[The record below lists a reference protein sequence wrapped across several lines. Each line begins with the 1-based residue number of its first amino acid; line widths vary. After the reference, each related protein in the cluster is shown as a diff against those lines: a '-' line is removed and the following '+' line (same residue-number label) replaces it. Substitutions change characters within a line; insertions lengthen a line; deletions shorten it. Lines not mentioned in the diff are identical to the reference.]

1 MKRHLFPAVLVLTA
15 TATATAAL
23 AQTTPGDQFMQS
35 WDLDGNGAVTLEEL
49 REMRGNVFMAFDADQ
64 NDILDAEEYVYF
76 DEARANDV
84 ANYEAE
90 QRDQMQAVADGMSLT
105 ASDTNGDGVV
115 GREQFLAGTEGWFAD
130 LDTNG
135 DDVVTLDDFAM

>member
-1 MKRHLFPAVLVLTA
+1 MKRHLFPAVLILA
-15 TATATAAL
+15 ATAAL

-35 WDLDGNGAVTLEEL
+35 WDLNQDGIATLDEL
-49 REMRGNVFMAFDADQ
+49 REMRANVFFSFDTNEDGR
-64 NDILDAEEYVYF
+64 LDAEEYVYF

-105 ASDTNGDGVV
+105 ASDTDGDGVV
-115 GREQFLAGTEGWFAD
+115 GREEFLAGTDGWFAD
-130 LDTNG
+130 LDKNG
-135 DDVVTLDDFAM
+135 DGVITLDDFAM

>member
-1 MKRHLFPAVLVLTA
+1 MKRYLIPAVLVL

-35 WDLDGNGAVTLEEL
+35 WDLDGNGAATLEEL
-49 REMRGNVFMAFDADQ
+49 REMRGNVFAAFDADQ

-84 ANYEAE
+84 AGYEAE

-105 ASDTNGDGVV
+105 ASDTDGDGVV
-115 GREQFLAGTEGWFAD
+115 GREEFLAGTDGWFAD
-130 LDTNG
+130 LDKNG
-135 DDVVTLDDFAM
+135 DGGITLVDFYQ

>member
-1 MKRHLFPAVLVLTA
+1 MKRHLFPAVLVL
-15 TATATAAL
+15 TATAAL

-35 WDLDGNGAVTLEEL
+35 WDLDGNGAATLEEL

-115 GREQFLAGTEGWFAD
+115 GREEFLAGTDAWFAD
-130 LDTNG
+130 LDKNG
-135 DDVVTLDDFAM
+135 DGVITLDDFAM

>member
-1 MKRHLFPAVLVLTA
+1 MKRHLFPAVLVL

-35 WDLDGNGAVTLEEL
+35 WDLDGNGAATLEEL

-115 GREQFLAGTEGWFAD
+115 GREEFLAGTEGWFAD

>member
-23 AQTTPGDQFMQS
+23 AQTTPGDQFMQR
-35 WDLDGNGAVTLEEL
+35 WDLDGNGAATLEEL

-115 GREQFLAGTEGWFAD
+115 GREEFLAGTEGWFAD

>member
-1 MKRHLFPAVLVLTA
+1 MKLHLIPAVLILTA
-15 TATATAAL
+15 TTAL

-35 WDLDGNGAVTLEEL
+35 WDLDHNGAATLEEL

-64 NDILDAEEYVYF
+64 NDILDADEYVYF
-76 DEARANDV
+76 DETRANDV

-105 ASDTNGDGVV
+105 TSDTDGDGVV
-115 GREQFLAGTEGWFAD
+115 GREEFLAGTDGWFAD
-130 LDTNG
+130 LDKDSSG
-135 DDVVTLDDFAM
+135 VITLDDFAM

>member
-1 MKRHLFPAVLVLTA
+1 MKRYLIPAVLVL

-35 WDLDGNGAVTLEEL
+35 WDLDGNGAATLEEL
-49 REMRGNVFMAFDADQ
+49 REMRGNVFAAFDADQ

-105 ASDTNGDGVV
+105 ASDTDGDGVV
-115 GREQFLAGTEGWFAD
+115 GREEFLAGTDGWFAD
-130 LDTNG
+130 LDKNG
-135 DDVVTLDDFAM
+135 DGGITLVDFYQ

>member
-1 MKRHLFPAVLVLTA
+1 MKRYLIPAVLVL

-35 WDLDGNGAVTLEEL
+35 WDLDGNGAATLEEL
-49 REMRGNVFMAFDADQ
+49 REMRGNVFAAFDADQ

-84 ANYEAE
+84 AGYEAE

-105 ASDTNGDGVV
+105 ASDTDGDGVV
-115 GREQFLAGTEGWFAD
+115 GREEFLAGTDGWFAD
-130 LDTNG
+130 LDKNG
-135 DDVVTLDDFAM
+135 DGGITLADFNQ

>member
-1 MKRHLFPAVLVLTA
+1 MKRHLFPAVLVL

-35 WDLDGNGAVTLEEL
+35 WDLDGNGAATLEEL

-115 GREQFLAGTEGWFAD
+115 GREEFLAGTEGWFAD

-135 DDVVTLDDFAM
+135 DGVITLDDFAM

>member
-1 MKRHLFPAVLVLTA
+1 MKRYLIPAVLVLN
-15 TATATAAL
+15 ATAAL

-35 WDLDGNGAVTLEEL
+35 WDLDGNGAATLEEL
-49 REMRGNVFMAFDADQ
+49 REMRGNVFAAFDADQ

-84 ANYEAE
+84 AGYEAE

-105 ASDTNGDGVV
+105 ASDTDGDGVV
-115 GREQFLAGTEGWFAD
+115 GREEFLAGTDGWFAS
-130 LDTNG
+130 LDKNEDG
-135 DDVVTLDDFAM
+135 GITLEDFAR

>member
-1 MKRHLFPAVLVLTA
+1 MKRYLIPAVLVL

-35 WDLDGNGAVTLEEL
+35 WDLDGNGAATLEEL
-49 REMRGNVFMAFDADQ
+49 REMRGNVFAAFDADQ

-105 ASDTNGDGVV
+105 ASDTDGDGVV
-115 GREQFLAGTEGWFAD
+115 GREEFLAGTDGWFAD
-130 LDTNG
+130 LDKNG
-135 DDVVTLDDFAM
+135 DGGIMLVDFYQ

>member
-35 WDLDGNGAVTLEEL
+35 WDLDGNGAATLEEL

>member
-1 MKRHLFPAVLVLTA
+1 MKRHLFPAVLVL

-35 WDLDGNGAVTLEEL
+35 WDLDGNGAATLEEL

-90 QRDQMQAVADGMSLT
+90 QRDQMQAVAHGMSLT
-105 ASDTNGDGVV
+105 ASDTNGNGVV
-115 GREQFLAGTEGWFAD
+115 GREEFLAGTEGWFAD

>member
-1 MKRHLFPAVLVLTA
+1 MKRYLIPATLVL
-15 TATATAAL
+15 TATAAL
-23 AQTTPGDQFMQS
+23 AQTTPGDQFLQS
-35 WDLDGNGAVTLEEL
+35 WDLDGNGAATLEEL

-105 ASDTNGDGVV
+105 ASDTDGDGVV
-115 GREQFLAGTEGWFAD
+115 GREEFLAGTDGWFAD
-130 LDTNG
+130 LDKNG
-135 DDVVTLDDFAM
+135 DGGITLVDFYQ

>member
-1 MKRHLFPAVLVLTA
+1 MKRYLIPAVLVL

-35 WDLDGNGAVTLEEL
+35 WDLDGNGTATLEEL
-49 REMRGNVFMAFDADQ
+49 REMRGNVFAAFDADQ

-84 ANYEAE
+84 AGYEAE

-105 ASDTNGDGVV
+105 ASDTDGDGVV
-115 GREQFLAGTEGWFAD
+115 GREEFLAGTDGWFAD
-130 LDTNG
+130 LDKNG
-135 DDVVTLDDFAM
+135 DGGITLADFNQ

>member
-1 MKRHLFPAVLVLTA
+1 MKRYLIPAVLVLTA
-15 TATATAAL
+15 SAAL

-35 WDLDGNGAVTLEEL
+35 WDLDGNGAATLEEL
-49 REMRGNVFMAFDADQ
+49 REMRGNVFVAFDHDQ

-84 ANYEAE
+84 AGYEAE

-105 ASDTNGDGVV
+105 ASDTDSDGVV
-115 GREQFLAGTEGWFAD
+115 GREEFLAGTDGWFAD
-130 LDTNG
+130 LDNDRDG
-135 DDVVTLDDFAM
+135 VITLDDFAM

>member
-1 MKRHLFPAVLVLTA
+1 MKRYLIPATLVL
-15 TATATAAL
+15 TATAAL
-23 AQTTPGDQFMQS
+23 AQTTPGDQFLQS
-35 WDLDGNGAVTLEEL
+35 WDLDGNGAATLEEL

-84 ANYEAE
+84 AGYEAE

-105 ASDTNGDGVV
+105 ASDRDGDGVV
-115 GREQFLAGTEGWFAD
+115 GREEFLAGTDGWFAS
-130 LDTNG
+130 LDKNEDG
-135 DDVVTLDDFAM
+135 GITLEDFAR